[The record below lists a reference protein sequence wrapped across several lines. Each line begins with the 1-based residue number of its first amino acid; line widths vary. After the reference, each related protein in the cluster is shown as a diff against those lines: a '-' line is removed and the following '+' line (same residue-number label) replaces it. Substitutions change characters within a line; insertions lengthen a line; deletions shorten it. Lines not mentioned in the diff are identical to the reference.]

1 MLTTKMIYKFVE
13 ASDTEIAA
21 AITSLE
27 KQGMIKDVA
36 GGTWVRTD
44 KDSEQLALI

>member
-1 MLTTKMIYKFVE
+1 MIYKLVE
-13 ASDTEIAA
+13 ARDVEVAA

-36 GGTWVRTD
+36 SGTWVRTD
-44 KDSEQLALI
+44 KDSKQLALI